1 MPVDEGG
8 QKCVAEAVLEYEV
21 GDIEIVTPGNGYA
34 SEKPFLIEVDPPPLT
49 ARLNL
54 NDPMVVNQL
63 SPDATSQQMLG
74 NNQGMNKNKAKKKNN
89 DIYDPSSM
97 KTKAWKMATIGGGGG
112 CVGQACYDVPAIA
125 S

>member
-54 NDPMVVNQL
+54 NDPMHLKSDNII
-63 SPDATSQQMLG
+63 SQF
-74 NNQGMNKNKAKKKNN
+74 
-89 DIYDPSSM
+89 YF
-97 KTKAWKMATIGGGGG
+97 
-112 CVGQACYDVPAIA
+112 
-125 S
+125 